1 MGRVW
6 RFFAIWGLDVLVV
19 AAAAASA
26 IGTLQRDDPDRPD
39 GWQLWFEVAALSVVL
54 LALLTRRRFPF
65 AAPATV
71 WIGGAALSFLDSQ
84 LITTQPSVFLCGM
97 GAAVLLG
104 LQRRDVLARVGLA
117 IVLVSSGIVVYNDPT
132 EGPADLVFTP
142 ALFVVAWLVGYALRD
157 RVVRSEVA
165 EERALRAERERES
178 ATRVA
183 VAEERARMARELHDV
198 VAHAVSVMVLQVG
211 AVRHR
216 MPETSEDSEAL
227 KNVEQAGRT
236 ALAEMRRLLG
246 ALRQGD
252 DLLELTP
259 GPGLDDLQTLA
270 GDVRAAGLD
279 VRLHVNGE
287 PSPLPRSVDLSAYRI
302 VQEGLTN
309 ALKHSGGRRADVT
322 VEYGRDRLRLEVR
335 DDGSGGSA
343 RGADVGHG
351 LIGIGERVKAYG
363 GDMSAFVATSGGFVL
378 RASLPFET
386 LERADA

>member
-6 RFFAIWGLDVLVV
+6 RFFADWGLDVLVV

-26 IGTLQRDDPDRPD
+26 IGTVLRDDPDRPD
-39 GWQLWFEVAALSVVL
+39 GLQLWFEVAAITVVL
-54 LALLTRRRFPF
+54 LALCARRRFPF
-65 AAPATV
+65 GAPAFV
-71 WIGGAALSFLDSQ
+71 WIGCAALSFVDSQ
-84 LITTQPSVFLCGM
+84 LITTQPGVFLCGM

-104 LQRRDVLARVGLA
+104 IQRRDLYARMALA
-117 IVLVSSGIVVYNDPT
+117 IVLVSAAVVVYNDPS

-157 RVVRSEVA
+157 RVERSEAA

-178 ATRVA
+178 AARVA

-216 MPETSEDSEAL
+216 IPAGSEEADTL
-227 KNVEQAGRT
+227 RNVEHAGRT

-259 GPGLDDLQTLA
+259 GPGLDDLQEA
-270 GDVRAAGLD
+270 GRGRSGRGARRTTPRERRTG
-279 VRLHVNGE
+279 R
-287 PSPLPRSVDLSAYRI
+287 PSALLDLSAYRI

-322 VEYGRDRLRLEVR
+322 LEYVPDRCGSRCATTGRAVPQP
-335 DDGSGGSA
+335 A
-343 RGADVGHG
+343 RA
-351 LIGIGERVKAYG
+351 
-363 GDMSAFVATSGGFVL
+363 AT
-378 RASLPFET
+378 A
-386 LERADA
+386 

>member
-6 RFFAIWGLDVLVV
+6 RFFAAWGLDVLVV

-26 IGTLQRDDPDRPD
+26 IGTVLRDDADRPD
-39 GWQLWFEVAALSVVL
+39 GLQLWFEVVAISVVL
-54 LALLTRRRFPF
+54 LALLARRRFPF
-65 AAPATV
+65 GAPAFV
-71 WIGGAALSFLDSQ
+71 WIGSAALSFLDSQ
-84 LITTQPSVFLCGM
+84 LITTQPGVFLCGM

-104 LQRRDVLARVGLA
+104 ILRRDLQARVGLA
-117 IVLVSSGIVVYNDPT
+117 IVLVCAGVVVYNDPT

-178 ATRVA
+178 AARVA

-216 MPETSEDSEAL
+216 MPDASEEGEAL
-227 KNVEQAGRT
+227 SNVEQAGRT

-259 GPGLDDLQTLA
+259 GPGLDDLQT
-270 GDVRAAGLD
+270 
-279 VRLHVNGE
+279 
-287 PSPLPRSVDLSAYRI
+287 P
-302 VQEGLTN
+302 
-309 ALKHSGGRRADVT
+309 GGRRARRGARRTTPRERRAGRPAALPRPLGVPHRAGGT
-322 VEYGRDRLRLEVR
+322 HQRPQALRRTPGRRDRRVR
-335 DDGSGGSA
+335 ARPAAA
-343 RGADVGHG
+343 RGARRRAG
-351 LIGIGERVKAYG
+351 R
-363 GDMSAFVATSGGFVL
+363 L
-378 RASLPFET
+378 RAGR
-386 LERADA
+386 RARATG